1 MELVIFDIDGTLTDT
16 EHVDE
21 HSIIGALE
29 DVLHVDGLST
39 DWSTYRT
46 STDGG
51 IVDEVIERVRGHV
64 DDSVRETVMDRFYA
78 LLEDFY
84 TTSPDLFRPMKG
96 AQTILPDLHAR
107 GTAVALATGS
117 WRDSALFK
125 LRVAGIE
132 HVGVPM
138 ATSDDSVHRDRII
151 MKAVERAMQSYSRR
165 TFERVIYV
173 GDGVWDARAA
183 RVLDLPFIGIGTDDK
198 AERLRNEGAWKVYA
212 SPADLLAADRTRL
225 HSSTV

>member
-64 DDSVRETVMDRFYA
+64 DASVRETVMDRFYA

-84 TTSPDLFRPMKG
+84 TSTPDLFRSMKG
-96 AQTILPDLHAR
+96 AATILPELHAR
-107 GTAVALATGS
+107 GTAVAIATGS

-125 LRVAGIE
+125 LRVAGVE
-132 HVGVPM
+132 HAGVAM
-138 ATSDDSVHRDRII
+138 ATSDDSMHRDRII
-151 MKAVERAMQSYSRR
+151 MKAIDRAAQSYKRR
-165 TFERVIYV
+165 TFERVVYV

-183 RVLDLPFIGIGTDDK
+183 RMLDVPFIGIGTGPK
-198 AERLRNEGAWKVYA
+198 ADALRHEGAVNVYA
-212 SPADLLAADRTRL
+212 TPADLLSAYQTTSRL
-225 HSSTV
+225 SIV